1 MTHARRV
8 VLTVG
13 ARRSFPAPLAQQ
25 QQRYF
30 LITSSGTIGTL
41 TVTESGRSVD
51 TDYRVDD
58 NGRGSKP
65 AEH

>member
-8 VLTVG
+8 VLGLLVL
-13 ARRSFPAPLAQQ
+13 AVPSPAPLAQQ

-41 TVTESGRSVD
+41 TVTRAAD
-51 TDYRVDD
+51 PWTQTIAWTTT
-58 NGRGSKP
+58 
-65 AEH
+65 AEAWKLR